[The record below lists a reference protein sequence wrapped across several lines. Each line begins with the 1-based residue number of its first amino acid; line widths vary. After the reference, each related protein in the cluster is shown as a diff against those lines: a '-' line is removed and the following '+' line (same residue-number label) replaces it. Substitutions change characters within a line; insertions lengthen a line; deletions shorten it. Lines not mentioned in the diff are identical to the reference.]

1 MLVLRLE
8 QIGRPAWRLGNRHT
22 PCSTKTQQCYLP

>member
-1 MLVLRLE
+1 M
-8 QIGRPAWRLGNRHT
+8 GNRHT

>member
-1 MLVLRLE
+1 M
-8 QIGRPAWRLGNRHT
+8 GRPAWRLGNRHT

>member
-1 MLVLRLE
+1 MQLE